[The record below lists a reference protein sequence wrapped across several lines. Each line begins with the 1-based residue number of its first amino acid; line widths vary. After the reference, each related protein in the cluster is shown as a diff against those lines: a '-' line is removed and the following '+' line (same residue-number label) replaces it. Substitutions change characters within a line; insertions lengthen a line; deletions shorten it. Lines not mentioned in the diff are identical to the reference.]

1 MRTLSRIIQ
10 AFSLAVVTVLTSG
23 CASVRPPPPPI
34 PAELFADARFQ
45 APPVQPNADELF
57 SVSPAMRAYLHS
69 PKFTREIRANGAARG
84 LVDALYMNGELKLEY
99 DSSMTRNAAETFDAR
114 MGNCLSLVIM
124 TAAFAR
130 ELGLTVQFQD
140 VAIDQVW
147 TRTGGMYFANTHV
160 NVSIGTRLADP
171 FQFETG
177 NRVLTIDFIPAPD
190 AGSLRAHQIDEE
202 TIVSM
207 YMNNRAA
214 ELLAEG
220 KTDAAYWWARNALQ
234 RNPGHMNLYNTLAVI
249 YQRHG
254 DLAQAEQVF
263 KAGLTRE
270 PENLNVLHNLVPVLK
285 GLGKEAEA
293 GVLTARL
300 ARIDPRPP
308 FYYFALGQKAMLERR
323 WEDAKMNFIKEV
335 RRSPYSHEFHFW
347 LAMAQLQLG
356 EISAAR
362 EQLTQ
367 ARETSTTKANTQR
380 YTDKL
385 AHLRMLTARQY

>member
-1 MRTLSRIIQ
+1 MRTLPHLFH
-10 AFSLAVVTVLTSG
+10 ACTLALVAVLAAG
-23 CASVRPPPPPI
+23 CASVRPPPPPV
-34 PAELFADARFQ
+34 PSELFADAAF
-45 APPVQPNADELF
+45 APPAGNADADQLF
-57 SVSPAMRAYLHS
+57 SLSPAMRAYLHS
-69 PKFTREIRANGAARG
+69 PRFNRAMRENGSARG
-84 LVDALYMNGELKLEY
+84 LVDALYTSGELKLEY
-99 DSSMTRNAAETFDAR
+99 DSTMTRSAAETFDAR

-147 TRTGGMYFANTHV
+147 TRSGGMYFANTHV
-160 NVSIGTRLADP
+160 NVTIGRRLADA
-171 FQFETG
+171 FRGDTS
-177 NRVLTIDFIPAPD
+177 NRVLTIDFIPTPD
-190 AGSLRAHQIDEE
+190 AGRLDAHLIDEE
-202 TIVSM
+202 AIVSM

-220 KTDAAYWWARNALQ
+220 KTGDAYWWARNALQ
-234 RNPGHMNLYNTLAVI
+234 RNPGHLNLYNTLGVI

-254 DLAQAEQVF
+254 DLARAEQVF
-263 KAGLTRE
+263 KAGLVRE
-270 PENLNVLHNLVPVLK
+270 PENLNVLHNLVPVLQ
-285 GLGKEAEA
+285 GQGKQAEA
-293 GVLTARL
+293 QELGARL

-308 FYYFALGQKAMLERR
+308 FYYFMLGQKAMLASR
-323 WEDAKMNFIKEV
+323 WEEARTYFAKEV

-362 EQLTQ
+362 EELAQ
-367 ARETSTTKANTQR
+367 ARETSTTVANTQR

-385 AHLRMLTARQY
+385 AHLRTLTAQRF